1 MNYTSRPSGIYP
13 STARVAQYK
22 KINVLYHINSTRG
35 KKNHTILST
44 DVEKAF
50 DKIKHPF
57 IIKTLRKL
65 GIIGDFLDKIKEIYK
80 KTHI

>member
-1 MNYTSRPSGIYP
+1 MI
-13 STARVAQYK
+13 
-22 KINVLYHINSTRG
+22 I
-35 KKNHTILST
+35 ST

-65 GIIGDFLDKIKEIYK
+65 GIIGDFLDKKEEIYK